1 MMSFKKRSHWKTDG
15 IFLLGVILLLSCS
28 EEPKKKDFVARVN
41 NSYLTREEF
50 ASLVDTT
57 NLSRIEKDQIISDW
71 IYRELLF
78 QKAKENGIL
87 DSEKYK
93 NIISTSEKELAE
105 AMLLK
110 NYAEDEAI
118 ELDDDEL
125 KNYYEKN
132 KNYFKLKIDSYLIN
146 KITFL
151 SEEEAIKFRTLAT
164 ESDWDKAVNFF
175 SSDSNLVQLK
185 KSELIEENYLQ
196 PKDFA
201 RIAGDLYTQEI
212 SLVFTEDSE
221 NYSVVQLLQKYS
233 KDSTPPLEVIK
244 QKVSE
249 RLFAEKRK
257 QLIKNYI
264 NDLYLNNEIEIKNE
278 N

>member
-41 NSYLTREEF
+41 NSYLTREEL

-78 QKAKENGIL
+78 QKAKEDGIL

-93 NIISTSEKELAE
+93 NIISTSEKELAA

-185 KSELIEENYLQ
+185 KSELIEENYLH
-196 PKDFA
+196 PKDLA

-233 KDSTPPLEVIK
+233 KDSTPPFEVIK